1 MMERLDD
8 VDFADDLCL
17 LAQRSS
23 DIKAKLKKLENEATE
38 VGLKIN

>member
-1 MMERLDD
+1 MIERLDD
-8 VDFADDLCL
+8 DFPDDLCL
-17 LAQRSS
+17 LAQRWS